1 MNTLIP
7 SYDPQ
12 HESDIIGLE
21 GGGDREAKPPSSLQI
36 KNLKYFAGQTIDHR
50 H

>member
-12 HESDIIGLE
+12 HESDIIEPE
-21 GGGDREAKPPSSLQI
+21 GGGDREAKPPSSFQI
-36 KNLKYFAGQTIDHR
+36 KILNFFAKYLLK
-50 H
+50 